1 MTLDGRESLGALP
14 AGPWDSLAAQE
25 QPVHPE
31 PADHQ
36 HDEGDGEAE
45 EEPGAEV
52 DHLCSWVLAGGEET
66 RSVIRKGWVPMWCLG
81 VIS

>member
-1 MTLDGRESLGALP
+1 MSPSGLGPWPWMDGRALLS
-14 AGPWDSLAAQE
+14 GPQDSLAAQE

-52 DHLCSWVLAGGEET
+52 DHFCSWILAGRERT
-66 RSVIRKGWVPMWCLG
+66 RSVVRKGWTSM
-81 VIS
+81 